1 MRRRMLSV
9 NRVARSGL
17 RGQKSEY
24 VEKKL
29 TQSCTPRSCHVNLAV
44 LFVHK
49 YGRDKDAGGKKKISI
64 IIRTLHGQ

>member
-24 VEKKL
+24 VEKNKRKVARRVL
-29 TQSCTPRSCHVNLAV
+29 VMSIAV

-49 YGRDKDAGGKKKISI
+49 YGHAIKMLEEKK
-64 IIRTLHGQ
+64 R